1 MKKKHHLNSGNTKS
15 IRRLIPHD
23 YVSSLKTIASQPIGS
38 CIATAP
44 VKLRADLRFE
54 WSPLPRVPKSFSQ
67 LKQRLTEAPILC
79 LSISFSQFLVLETDA
94 SIQRLGAILSQ
105 NQTYSDSYTIGKN

>member
-1 MKKKHHLNSGNTKS
+1 MKKKHRLNSGNTKS
-15 IRRLIPHD
+15 IRRPIPHD

-54 WSPLPRVPKSFSQ
+54 WSPLPRVPKSYSQ
-67 LKQRLTEAPILC
+67 LKQRLTEAPIFR
-79 LSISFSQFLVLETDA
+79 LSISLSNSSSLRQMPVSKDLELSCHRIRHTVTV
-94 SIQRLGAILSQ
+94 IL
-105 NQTYSDSYTIGKN
+105 GKN